1 MGTEVEE
8 EAEREEEG
16 TGMGAERGWTEEE
29 VVAAEVP
36 EDAVPTLTKTKDQE
50 EVRATVLL
58 RI

>member
-1 MGTEVEE
+1 MGTEVED
-8 EAEREEEG
+8 EAEREDEG

-29 VVAAEVP
+29 VAAEVP